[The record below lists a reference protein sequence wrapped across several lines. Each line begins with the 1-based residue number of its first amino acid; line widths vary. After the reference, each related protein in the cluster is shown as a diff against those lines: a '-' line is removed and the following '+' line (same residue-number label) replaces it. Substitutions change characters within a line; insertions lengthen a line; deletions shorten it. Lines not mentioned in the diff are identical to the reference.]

1 MADRSLFCNSPSGLN
16 WTYICDIFNY
26 IHHPCVIFTFRNL
39 TQSVL
44 TFSLKFEIIP
54 TLDNLLYLSITRYHQ
69 LISPSLGRL
78 LEHIKATLST
88 REEEEELMGQ
98 DA

>member
-1 MADRSLFCNSPSGLN
+1 M
-16 WTYICDIFNY
+16 I
-26 IHHPCVIFTFRNL
+26 RNL

-44 TFSLKFEIIP
+44 TFSLKFEITP

-69 LISPSLGRL
+69 LTSTSLGRL

-88 REEEEELMGQ
+88 KEKEEELMGQ